1 MLLRAQRREGIAALA
16 QAAADVD
23 LLVSYPWSSY
33 GPAVHEI
40 VRVLGRFGDPQPRVV
55 KSGVPGICVVHS
67 CLDNREVVARC
78 EGLFRSELGFRFA
91 IKWVPVDYWCETSLD
106 AIKQL
111 IDEKL
116 APRIGEQET
125 WGMKVEKRGW
135 RQYHTA
141 EIVERLSAD
150 VDRKVDLRRPD
161 KLVRVDI
168 LGSRTALTLLR
179 PGEIFSARA
188 LWS

>member
-1 MLLRAQRREGIAALA
+1 MLLRARRRRGVAAFT
-16 QAAADVD
+16 QAAANVD

-33 GPAVHEI
+33 GQAVHEI
-40 VRVLGRFGDPQPRVV
+40 VRVLGRFGDPQPRVE
-55 KSGVPGICVVHS
+55 KSEVPGICAVHS
-67 CLDNREVVARC
+67 SLDNREVIARC
-78 EGLFRSELGFRFA
+78 KELFRSEPAFRFA
-91 IKWVPVDYWCETSLD
+91 VKWVPVDHWCETSLD
-106 AIKQL
+106 AIKQM

-116 APRIGEQET
+116 APRIGVQET

-135 RQYHTA
+135 REHHTA
-141 EIVERLSAD
+141 EIVEHLSAD
-150 VDRKVDLRRPD
+150 IDRKVDLRRPD

-168 LGSRTALTLLR
+168 LGSRTALSLLQ